1 MKKYLKKC
9 FFFNGASLQGIQYSF
24 RWSKTAKKRLYEA
37 LSSYFWIF
45 FSNDSHPFIQ
55 VYVFRH
61 HRGLSHIFFSILFCI
76 YWMTKAV
83 VMKIG
88 DFWLKISFLA
98 DAGFFFYPQTFESHR
113 TCVGRAIDRF
123 WGLRK

>member
-1 MKKYLKKC
+1 MGGPERQLGGHQR
-9 FFFNGASLQGIQYSF
+9 FNGASLQGIQYSF

-55 VYVFRH
+55 VYVFRYSSRVVTH
-61 HRGLSHIFFSILFCI
+61 FFSILCCI

-98 DAGFFFYPQTFESHR
+98 DAGFFFSPTNF
-113 TCVGRAIDRF
+113 
-123 WGLRK
+123 